1 MKDYKHFEMTALIA
15 KPDVVPAYD
24 EIVFEGDESK
34 LVTKFQSWR
43 TDIVQAIA
51 KAANLAPLSDDEEM
65 IIVVR
70 QCKDES

>member
-15 KPDVVPAYD
+15 KLDVVPAYD

-70 QCKDES
+70 RAQES